1 MNQLS
6 TIVPALAVR
15 RAGPPDVAAIEA
27 FVAAHPA
34 AQPFHRP
41 AWLLAVEQGCG
52 QEAHLLLAERGGAIA
67 GYLPLTRVR
76 SRLFGSA
83 LVSSGFA
90 VGGGIL
96 AVDAEAESVLAEAAS
111 RLADELGCPSV
122 ELRGGPVPAGWRRT
136 EGVYATFS
144 RPLEGDD
151 EAILKSI
158 PKRQRAEVRKGLA
171 AGLDI
176 RQGRAP
182 DDLAAHYRVYS
193 EVMRNHGT
201 PIFPPALF
209 THMAASF
216 GEDADLLTAFR
227 EGRPVASLFSL
238 YFRGCVYPYWGGGT
252 AQARGLRA
260 TETLYYELMR
270 RARARGCTCA
280 DFGRSK
286 LGTGPYKFK
295 TIWGFEPTPLVYA
308 TRGPARDTNPLSARY
323 RLKVALW
330 KKLPLTLANRLG
342 PPIARGL
349 G

>member
-6 TIVPALAVR
+6 AIAPALAVR
-15 RAGPPDVAAIEA
+15 RAGEADGAAVEA
-27 FVAAHPA
+27 FVAAHPEA
-34 AQPFHRP
+34 TPFHRP
-41 AWLLAVEQGCG
+41 AWLAAIERGCG
-52 QEAHLLLAERGGAIA
+52 AGAHLLVAESHGAIA
-67 GYLPLTRVR
+67 GILPLSHVR

-83 LVSSGFA
+83 LISAGFG

-96 AVDAEAESVLAEAAS
+96 ALHDCAAQALADAALALAE
-111 RLADELGCPSV
+111 ELDCPGI
-122 ELRGGPVPAGWRRT
+122 ELRGGPVPAGWRRA
-136 EGVYATFS
+136 EGVYATFA
-144 RPLEGDD
+144 RPLDGDD

-158 PKRQRAEVRKGLA
+158 PKRQRAEVRRGLA
-171 AGLDI
+171 NGLDI

-182 DDLAAHYRVYS
+182 GDLAAHFRVYS

-209 THMAASF
+209 AQVAASF
-216 GEDADLLTAFR
+216 GEDADVLTAFHD
-227 EGRPVASLFSL
+227 GRPVASLLSI
-238 YFRGCVYPYWGGGT
+238 YFKGCVYPYWGGG
-252 AQARGLRA
+252 AREARRLRA

-270 RARARGCTCA
+270 RARARGCTRA

-286 LGTGPYKFK
+286 LGTGPYQFK
-295 TIWGFEPTPLVYA
+295 KIWGFEPSPLVYA
-308 TRGPARDTNPLSARY
+308 THGPARDTNPLSAQY

-330 KKLPLTLANRLG
+330 RKLPLALANRLG